1 MKTYTQEQ
9 VDKIIENM
17 HERDMK
23 ILEDYSDEM
32 KGITN
37 KLITKVVCKS
47 IALGIIIGVI
57 IGLMIGSFLC

>member
-1 MKTYTQEQ
+1 MKTYTEEQ
-9 VDKIIENM
+9 VDEIIENIC
-17 HERDMK
+17 ERDIK

-47 IALGIIIGVI
+47 IALGIITGVI